1 MTGRPGE
8 PSKARPVAS
17 SCISRNVRLYGRSA
31 MTLDTPLLSVGEV
44 SAKTGLTVRTLHH
57 YDELGLLTPQE
68 RTYAGHRRYGPGDV
82 ERLYRIVALRRLGL
96 SLDEVAAALD
106 GATLET
112 VVRDQIAALDER
124 IEASR
129 RLRTLLAGVLDT
141 LARSERPDVDDVLQ
155 AIEVTERMEKYYTPE
170 QREYLARRKQEL
182 GDEAIREG
190 ERAWAE
196 VLDGL
201 RAEMEAGTDPA
212 DERLDA
218 ARARMGELLQAFH
231 GGDPGIQRSLHR
243 MWSEEDPAELS
254 RGTVDRELADY
265 MGAVMR
271 AKA

>member
-1 MTGRPGE
+1 
-8 PSKARPVAS
+8 
-17 SCISRNVRLYGRSA
+17 VRLYGRSA

-68 RTYAGHRRYGPGDV
+68 RTHAGHRRYGPGDV

-106 GATLET
+106 GTTLET

-141 LARSERPDVDDVLQ
+141 LARSERPGVDDVLQ

-170 QREYLARRKQEL
+170 QREYLARRKEEL

-254 RGTVDRELADY
+254 RGMMDRELTDY

-271 AKA
+271 AGS